1 MVEARY
7 KIYRVAYEW
16 MLAKRIDPALIRHF
30 VEVALGGTPQYFHD
44 TGDNGDI
51 NDPDAPLAHA
61 SLVVQ
66 YINRLCTQGR

>member
-1 MVEARY
+1 VL
-7 KIYRVAYEW
+7 VH
-16 MLAKRIDPALIRHF
+16 RIDPALIRQF
-30 VEVALGGTPQYFHD
+30 ADAALGGTSQYFHD

-66 YINRLCTQGR
+66 YVNRTCAKDR